1 VCNRGTNPVT
11 DGVVVHFLETTDINQ
26 GVEEAVLIC
35 EAKTSKLLMPG
46 DCEVVSCTADV
57 KGGGNIYV
65 DVDPEDVIADCHP
78 GNNLGADALGLCP
91 G

>member
-1 VCNRGTNPVT
+1 LAARVVC
-11 DGVVVHFLETTDINQ
+11 ETATT
-26 GVEEAVLIC
+26 VLLQPGQC
-35 EAKTSKLLMPG
+35 ELVG
-46 DCEVVSCTADV
+46 CTADL

-65 DVDPEDVIADCHP
+65 DVDPEDKITDCYP